1 MNRQSSFFNRQWT
14 SAAILCAVLL
24 LAHEK
29 PAAQRKPSA
38 VPDLGTISF
47 PNSGA
52 PAAQQAFL
60 RGVAWLHSFGYEEAI
75 EAFREAQKADP
86 AFAMAYWGEALSFNQ
101 PLWFQ
106 EDVEKARA
114 ALRKLGET
122 PAERLSKAKTP
133 REQAYLSAVEGLWGV
148 GDKRSRDLKYSEA
161 MAALA
166 AQFPKDDEA
175 QAFYALSL
183 LAVLPRGD
191 QSLPL
196 RQKAGAIAEG
206 VFARNPK
213 HPGAPHYILH
223 AYDHGALAAK
233 ALAAARAY
241 AGIAPAA
248 SHALH
253 MPAHTFIQLGYWDD
267 AAATDR
273 LSWDASV
280 QWAARRGYS
289 VVMRDFHSLTWLHYA
304 WTQLGR
310 FKEAQGA
317 VGLVEEA
324 LKTAR
329 PTDTVGGH
337 HYTDSTIGRGIGPE
351 ALRNDRGSMRA
362 RYVIESARWT
372 EMQGQTTFDGI
383 DELFALGFSAA
394 KLGDRA
400 RVEATIEE
408 LRKASAP
415 GQPAELR
422 EQTEIMVH
430 EMQALH
436 LFAQGRQADAFV
448 EMDRATAL
456 QARLPKPIGR
466 PFPVKGADEL
476 YAELLLEAGRAQAA
490 VEWFD
495 KTLRRTPNRSR
506 AVLGL
511 ARARAKAGEAAG
523 SRQAYEQFLQN
534 WRNADPGLP
543 ELKEARTALGR

>member
-1 MNRQSSFFNRQWT
+1 M
-14 SAAILCAVLL
+14 AGL
-24 LAHEK
+24 
-29 PAAQRKPSA
+29 
-38 VPDLGTISF
+38 
-47 PNSGA
+47 
-52 PAAQQAFL
+52 
-60 RGVAWLHSFGYEEAI
+60 VA
-75 EAFREAQKADP
+75 K
-86 AFAMAYWGEALSFNQ
+86 
-101 PLWFQ
+101 
-106 EDVEKARA
+106 
-114 ALRKLGET
+114 
-122 PAERLSKAKTP
+122 
-133 REQAYLSAVEGLWGV
+133 
-148 GDKRSRDLKYSEA
+148 
-161 MAALA
+161 
-166 AQFPKDDEA
+166 FPKDDEA
-175 QAFYALSL
+175 QTLYALSL
-183 LAVLPRGD
+183 LAVMPRGD

-206 VFARNPK
+206 VLTRNPQ
-213 HPGAPHYILH
+213 HPGAAHYLLH
-223 AYDHGALAAK
+223 AYDHSALAPK
-233 ALAAARAY
+233 ALPVARTY

-253 MPAHTFIQLGYWDD
+253 MPAHAFIQLGYWEE

-273 LSWDASV
+273 RSWDASV
-280 QWAARRGYS
+280 LWVARRGAS

-317 VGLVEEA
+317 LSLVEEA
-324 LKTAR
+324 LKSVK
-329 PTDTVGGH
+329 PSDTVGGH
-337 HYTDSTIGRGIGPE
+337 HYSDSTIGRGIGPE
-351 ALRNDRGSMRA
+351 ALRNDCGSMRA

-372 EMQGQTTFDGI
+372 EMQGQATFDGI

-422 EQTEIMVH
+422 EQTQIMLH

-436 LFAQGRQADAFV
+436 LFAQGRHPDAFV

-476 YAELLLEAGRAQAA
+476 YAELLLEAGRPQAA

-511 ARARAKAGEAAG
+511 ARARAKSGEAAG

-534 WRNADPGLP
+534 WRSADAGLP
-543 ELKEARTALGR
+543 ELKEARSAVER